1 MQDEEVE
8 SQISKEANAARN
20 PEENGGNEGKVMSE
34 YITVEDATKA
44 FGIQT
49 VYQFS
54 QCENMLRWAINK
66 GDVQS
71 VTNMKPI
78 VKGEWMD
85 GDANCPVCGENKFKG
100 LDADIWADWQPPFC
114 PNCGAEMTKEK

>member
-1 MQDEEVE
+1 MVV
-8 SQISKEANAARN
+8 N
-20 PEENGGNEGKVMSE
+20 E
-34 YITVEDATKA
+34 YISIKDAAKA

-71 VTNMKPI
+71 VTNMKPV
-78 VKGEWMD
+78 VKGKWVD
-85 GDANCPVCGENKFKG
+85 GETNCPICGESKFKG

-114 PNCGAEMTKEK
+114 PNCGAEMIKEK